1 MRSRSSSVVSWFAI
15 PVAVLMAVLS
25 GVQRIVGAVVRWALM
40 AGSYP
45 SLGRDVGVDVWRVL
59 HTPHHGGPRPSARR
73 PLRTPAHG
81 VRVHGAKSAAPR
93 ARLVA

>member
-1 MRSRSSSVVSWFAI
+1 MRSRSSTVVFWFAV
-15 PVAVLMAVLS
+15 PVAVLMAVWS
-25 GVQRIVGAVVRWALM
+25 GVRRVFRAVLQWALM

-59 HTPHHGGPRPSARR
+59 HSPRYGGPRPSARR

-81 VRVHGAKSAAPR
+81 VCVHGSKSTPPR

>member
-1 MRSRSSSVVSWFAI
+1 VVSWFAI
-15 PVAVLMAVLS
+15 PVAVLMAVLN
-25 GVQRIVGAVVRWALM
+25 GARRVVAAIVRWALM

-59 HTPHHGGPRPSARR
+59 HTPRYDGPRPSARR

-81 VRVHGAKSAAPR
+81 VCVHGAKSAAPR
-93 ARLVA
+93 PRLVA